1 MTQLMMDESTLYDSM
16 IVNGLSNETQDG
28 LDENSSI
35 LASFSWSPM
44 EWSWSVILQLI
55 SAILGIVG
63 NILVIVV
70 LFHRRKRNR
79 STDSLISGLAVAD
92 CLTSVMLIPNPS
104 PTYIPNTWLGE
115 LYCRFVITQSLLWAS
130 ITASAYLLISISVER
145 YIAVVYPL
153 HFKRLITRR
162 RISNLICLIW
172 ILSVL
177 SVLFVFFVHSV
188 DGFTNKCKEQ
198 YLNRYTKLII
208 AYYWFCLRIVVPCFA
223 MLITQVLIARKLSQ
237 QSNNA
242 QGMTTHL
249 SNRNPMP
256 SFHIVARERILKMMI
271 IVILIYFICW
281 IPNQIAYLGYNI
293 GWVPESYINSD
304 LHSMLTV
311 LGFYNSCANPIIY
324 AVRYPEFKEALKDMV
339 TRNSER
345 NNALGRG
352 VIEIRTIC
360 GTKMASKP

>member
-1 MTQLMMDESTLYDSM
+1 MMDESTRNDST
-16 IVNGLSNETQDG
+16 IVNGLSNEMQVR
-28 LDENSSI
+28 LDANTTI
-35 LASFSWSPM
+35 LVSFSWSPM
-44 EWSWSVILQLI
+44 DWSWSVILQLI
-55 SAILGIVG
+55 SAILGILG
-63 NILVIVV
+63 NLLVIVV
-70 LFHRRKRNR
+70 LFNRRKKNR
-79 STDSLISGLAVAD
+79 STDTLISCLAVAD
-92 CLTSVMLIPNPS
+92 FLTSVMLIPNPS

-115 LYCRFVITQSLLWAS
+115 LYCRFVFTQSLLWAS
-130 ITASAYLLISISVER
+130 ITASTYLLISISVER

-153 HFKRLITRR
+153 HVKRLITRR

-177 SVLFVFFVHSV
+177 SLLFVFFVHSV
-188 DGFTNKCKEQ
+188 DAFTNKCKEQ

-208 AYYWFCLRIVVPCFA
+208 AYYWFCLRLVVPCFA
-223 MLITQVLIARKLSQ
+223 MLITQVLIARKLSH

-249 SNRNPMP
+249 SKSNPMP
-256 SFHIVARERILKMMI
+256 SLHIVARERILKMMV
-271 IVILIYFICW
+271 IVILVYFICW
-281 IPNQIAYLGYNI
+281 TPNQIAYLGYNI
-293 GWVPESYINSD
+293 GWVPESYLNSD

-352 VIEIRTIC
+352 VIDISTVG
-360 GTKMASKP
+360 GTKMAAKL